1 MRAIAVIIM
10 LAIMSVIYIGCKDN
24 KNTPTNDVVVA
35 ADSLVVDSTK
45 VVEMTDTTKVLDVV
59 DTLAVSK

>member
-1 MRAIAVIIM
+1 MVCVLSIIYV
-10 LAIMSVIYIGCKDN
+10 SCKN
-24 KNTPTNDVVVA
+24 CKTVENCEVPTV
-35 ADSLVVDSTK
+35 DSLVVDSTK